1 MAMTFMSSMRIAMI
15 PVIITMVF
23 RVITV
28 IIPMLISMVFTVIV
42 PMLFR
47 VIAMIIAVIIT
58 MVVTVII
65 AMLFRVIAVIIA
77 MLFPM
82 LVSMAAMTSLLNVH
96 TTIKMLCLSP
106 HQGGTN
112 LSFNRETSLVG

>member
-1 MAMTFMSSMRIAMI
+1 
-15 PVIITMVF
+15 VIITMVF

-42 PMLFR
+42 P
-47 VIAMIIAVIIT
+47 
-58 MVVTVII
+58 
-65 AMLFRVIAVIIA
+65 MLFRVIAVIIA

-112 LSFNRETSLVG
+112 LCFDRETSLVG

>member
-1 MAMTFMSSMRIAMI
+1 MI

-42 PMLFR
+42 P
-47 VIAMIIAVIIT
+47 
-58 MVVTVII
+58 
-65 AMLFRVIAVIIA
+65 MLFRVIAVIIA

-112 LSFNRETSLVG
+112 LCFDRETSLVG

>member
-47 VIAMIIAVIIT
+47 VIA
-58 MVVTVII
+58 
-65 AMLFRVIAVIIA
+65 VIIA

-112 LSFNRETSLVG
+112 LCFDRETSLVG

>member
-1 MAMTFMSSMRIAMI
+1 
-15 PVIITMVF
+15 
-23 RVITV
+23 
-28 IIPMLISMVFTVIV
+28 
-42 PMLFR
+42 MLFR
-47 VIAMIIAVIIT
+47 VIAVIIA
-58 MVVTVII
+58 VII

-112 LSFNRETSLVG
+112 LCFDRETSLVG